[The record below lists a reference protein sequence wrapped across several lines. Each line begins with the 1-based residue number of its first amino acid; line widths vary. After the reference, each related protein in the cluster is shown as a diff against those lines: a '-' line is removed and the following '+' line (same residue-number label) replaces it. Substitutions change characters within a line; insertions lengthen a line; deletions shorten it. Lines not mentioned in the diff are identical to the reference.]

1 MSESHDVTGALLQAL
16 SSAGKA
22 ESEIES
28 IRHATVGLEHLTA
41 LIEDPRNIVKAIG
54 VPVQD
59 HSQWHVSVVKRPDTP
74 QAAVRRLIIVIIIHF
89 RDCSGVIIVAY

>member
-1 MSESHDVTGALLQAL
+1 MSESHDVTRALLHAL

-28 IRHATVGLEHLTA
+28 IRHATVGLEHLPA
-41 LIEDPRNIVKAIG
+41 LIEDPKSIVKAVG

-59 HSQWHVSVVKRPDTP
+59 HSQWHVSVVKRPDTA
-74 QAAVRRLIIVIIIHF
+74 QAAVRRIIVVIIHF
-89 RDCSGVIIVAY
+89 ANCSGVIIVAY

>member
-16 SSAGKA
+16 ASAGKA

-28 IRHATVGLEHLTA
+28 IRHATVGLEHLPA
-41 LIEDPRNIVKAIG
+41 LIEDPKHIVKAVG

-59 HSQWHVSVVKRPDTP
+59 HSQWHVSVVKRPDAP
-74 QAAVRRLIIVIIIHF
+74 QAALRRIIVVIIHF
-89 RDCSGVIIVAY
+89 RSCSGVIIVFY

>member
-1 MSESHDVTGALLQAL
+1 MPESHDVTGALLQAL

-28 IRHATVGLEHLTA
+28 IRHATVGLEHLPT
-41 LIEDPRNIVKAIG
+41 LIEDPKNIVKAVG
-54 VPVQD
+54 VPVQE

-74 QAAVRRLIIVIIIHF
+74 QVALRRIIVVIIHF
-89 RDCSGVIIVAY
+89 RSCSGVIIVAY

>member
-16 SSAGKA
+16 SSIGKA

-28 IRHATVGLEHLTA
+28 IRHATVGLEYLPA
-41 LIEDPRNIVKAIG
+41 LIEDPKNIVKAIG

-74 QAAVRRLIIVIIIHF
+74 QVALRRIIVVIIHF
-89 RDCSGVIIVAY
+89 RNCSGVIIVAY